1 MVSILSMISMC
12 RGSSLPMTFTG
23 HFSSASGITVWL
35 VNARHCMASRA
46 HGLSEGVAAMKF
58 LLVILLAPLYVQLC
72 SRTTVIR

>member
-35 VNARHCMASRA
+35 VNARHCMASRD
-46 HGLSEGVAAMKF
+46 HQLSKA
-58 LLVILLAPLYVQLC
+58 LQL
-72 SRTTVIR
+72 